1 MKENMGR
8 NDKMIRLGAAALIA
22 ILFFMNLISG
32 TVAIILGVIAIIF
45 AATSFINFC
54 PIYAALG
61 INTKEINN

>member
-32 TVAIILGVIAIIF
+32 TVAIILVVIAIIF

-61 INTKEINN
+61 INTKERNN

>member
-61 INTKEINN
+61 INTKERNN

>member
-8 NDKMIRLGAAALIA
+8 FDKMIRLSAAILIA

-32 TVAIILGVIAIIF
+32 TVAIILGLIAIIF

-61 INTKEINN
+61 INTKEKK

>member
-1 MKENMGR
+1 MGR

-61 INTKEINN
+61 INTKERNN

>member
-1 MKENMGR
+1 MGR

-45 AATSFINFC
+45 ASTSFINFC
-54 PIYAALG
+54 PIYAAFA
-61 INTKEINN
+61 INTKERNN

>member
-8 NDKMIRLGAAALIA
+8 NDKMIRLGAAVLIA

-32 TVAIILGVIAIIF
+32 TVAIILGLIAIIF

-61 INTKEINN
+61 INTKEKK